1 MASLYPAYNTIPDS
15 YDLKF
20 LEQKSGIKILG
31 VGNNDD
37 GTVVITYDNPTGSG
51 RFEAMTETIA
61 DYEVDYLEVALP
73 RRIEEVRL
81 LRDNYISGFTING
94 LHIELDLETKANIVG
109 SVSGL
114 DRNPQVAGIDW
125 SLGGGQFVFLSRA
138 MIYGI
143 ADAAF
148 LHIQA
153 CFTQHKAKVTLL
165 KAATNLSELAAVS
178 ITSGWPSGPGLPL
191 SD

>member
-1 MASLYPAYNTIPDS
+1 MASIYPAYNTIPAS

-31 VGNNDD
+31 VGDNGD
-37 GTVVITYDNPTGSG
+37 GTVVITYDNPSGSG
-51 RFEAMTETIA
+51 NFEKMTETIA
-61 DYEVDYLEVALP
+61 DYEVDYLVIALP
-73 RRIEEVRL
+73 KRMEEVRI
-81 LRDNYISGFTING
+81 LRNHYISGFTING

-109 SVSGL
+109 AVSGL
-114 DRNPQVAGIDW
+114 DRNPSVAGIDW
-125 SLGGGQFVFLSRA
+125 SLGGGEFIWLSRA
-138 MIYGI
+138 MIYAI

-148 LHIQA
+148 LHIQS

-165 KAATNLSELAAVS
+165 KAAQNLTELEAVNVS
-178 ITSGWPSGPGLPL
+178 SGWSSGPGLPL